1 MKKIRIL
8 IADDHT
14 FVRMGIAAYLETE
27 DDLEVV
33 AEASDGIEAV
43 SAAARLKPD
52 LAIVDLM
59 MPRKDGVAAT
69 REILA
74 ASPGTKVILLTAFS
88 SADGLAHALEAGA
101 SGVVIK
107 NTSSAAL
114 VSAIRK
120 VMSGKR
126 AVPADIQRQLKSDPP
141 VPVLT
146 ERQKEVL
153 ESMTLG
159 LTNKDIAKQLGI
171 SEDRIE
177 EHVNALLGKIS
188 AANRTEAVAIALRKH
203 LLKI

>member
-33 AEASDGIEAV
+33 GEASDGIEAV
-43 SAAARLKPD
+43 AVAARLKPD

-74 ASPGTKVILLTAFS
+74 VSPGTKVILLTAFS

-101 SGVVIK
+101 AGVVIK
-107 NTSSAAL
+107 NTSSTAL

-126 AVPADIQRQLKSDPP
+126 AIPADIQRQLKADPP

>member
-1 MKKIRIL
+1 MKKFRIL

-14 FVRMGIAAYLETE
+14 FVRMGIAAFLETE
-27 DDLEVV
+27 DDLQVV
-33 AEASDGIEAV
+33 GEASNGAEAV
-43 SAAARLKPD
+43 SAAVRLKPD

-74 ASPGTKVILLTAFS
+74 ASPGTKVIILTAFS

-101 SGVVIK
+101 AGVVIK
-107 NTSSAAL
+107 NTSSTAL
-114 VSAIRK
+114 VAAIRK

-126 AVPADIQRQLKSDPP
+126 AIPAEVQRQFKTNPP
-141 VPVLT
+141 VPILT

-188 AANRTEAVAIALRKH
+188 AANRTEAVAIALKKH